1 MDKTELRLDPLTKAW
16 TMFSEARSIRPAF
29 GSVCDDPAGPDVFAA
44 GREEF
49 TPRMLHRS
57 ESNGG
62 AWQVRV
68 VPNRT
73 PVLRVEG
80 DATPRSDGFYDH
92 MDGVGAHEVIIEDPG
107 VRALHELPLGDIERV
122 VDAWKWRMLDL
133 MRDPRMRTLLIV
145 RNVGRAAGATVAHS
159 ISQLVAMAIIP
170 PTLRRKLDIAR
181 AFFAAKKRSIFEDIL
196 AEEVRVNSRL
206 VYENNGFTVFC
217 PYASRTPFELA
228 IYPKR
233 QCPDFHGL
241 SDQERA
247 QLADVLK
254 TALAKLN
261 AALDHPPYNFMLT
274 TAPTRTP
281 RHDEWNTIEKDFRW
295 HIEIVPRLQHLGGI
309 ELATGCW
316 INSVWPEVAA
326 GYLRATTESASLSS

>member
-1 MDKTELRLDPLTKAW
+1 MDKTELRLDPLSKAW
-16 TMFSEARSIRPAF
+16 TMFSEARAMRPAF
-29 GSVCDDPAGPDVFAA
+29 GTVRNESAGPDAFLA
-44 GREEF
+44 GNERF
-49 TPRMLHRS
+49 TPHTLHQS
-57 ESNGG
+57 DADGG
-62 AWQVRV
+62 WQVRA

-92 MDGVGAHEVIIEDPG
+92 MDGVGAHEVIIEDAG
-107 VRALHELPLGDIERV
+107 KRALHELPLSDIERV
-122 VDAWKWRMLDL
+122 IDAWKWRMLDL
-133 MRDPRMRTLLIV
+133 MGDPRMRTLLVV
-145 RNVGRAAGATVAHS
+145 RNVGRAAGATVNHS
-159 ISQLVAMAIIP
+159 LSQLVAMAIISP
-170 PTLRRKLDIAR
+170 ALRRKLDTAR
-181 AFFAAKKRSIFEDIL
+181 EFFHTKKRSIFEDIL
-196 AEEVRVNSRL
+196 ADEVRVGSRL

-217 PYASRTPFELA
+217 PYASRVPFEIA

-233 QCPDFHGL
+233 QCPDFHGI

-254 TALAKLN
+254 TALCKLN
-261 AALDHPPYNFMLT
+261 LVLDHPPYNFILT

-281 RHDEWNTIEKDFRW
+281 RHDEWNTIEQDFRW

-316 INSVWPEVAA
+316 INSVWPEIAA
-326 GYLRATTESASLSS
+326 GHLRAADVES

>member
-1 MDKTELRLDPLTKAW
+1 MDKTELRLDPLTKVW
-16 TMFSEARSIRPAF
+16 TMFSEARAMRPAF
-29 GSVCDDPAGPDVFAA
+29 GTVRNDPPGLDAFSAGNERFAPH
-44 GREEF
+44 
-49 TPRMLHRS
+49 TLHQS
-57 ESNGG
+57 EANGG
-62 AWQVRV
+62 WQVRA

-80 DATPRSDGFYDH
+80 NTTPHSDGFYDH

-107 VRALHELPLGDIERV
+107 KRGLHELPLGDIERV
-122 VDAWKWRMLDL
+122 IDAWKWRMLDL
-133 MRDPRMRTLLIV
+133 MGDPRLRTLLVV
-145 RNVGRAAGATVAHS
+145 RNVGRAAGATVNHS

-170 PTLRRKLDIAR
+170 PVLRRKLDTAR
-181 AFFAAKKRSIFEDIL
+181 AFFASKKRSIFDDIL
-196 AEEVRVNSRL
+196 ADEVRVGSRI
-206 VYENNGFTVFC
+206 VYENNGFSVFC
-217 PYASRTPFELA
+217 PYAARVPFELA

-254 TALAKLN
+254 TALCKLN
-261 AALDHPPYNFMLT
+261 LVLDHPPYNLMLT

-281 RHDEWNTIEKDFRW
+281 RHDEWNTIEQDFRW

-316 INSVWPEVAA
+316 INSVWPEMAA
-326 GYLRATTESASLSS
+326 GHLRAADVES